1 MILFISL
8 SVGDRKRELPAGH
21 IRRETFCCWAFDDP
35 RLMFGGD
42 DAHHEAIKCQAVGST
57 TILATCEGGNG
68 VPMGQTGI
76 GRSRVL
82 AWWPLANV
90 MLG

>member
-1 MILFISL
+1 MNSL
-8 SVGDRKRELPAGH
+8 SLSFSVGDRKRELPAGH

-57 TILATCEGGNG
+57 TILATCVPTGQGG
-68 VPMGQTGI
+68 
-76 GRSRVL
+76 
-82 AWWPLANV
+82 
-90 MLG
+90 LGGAGGWHGGH